1 MRFGSFTNDELVTE
15 TIEGEL
21 DGIGLQRVDE
31 VASVARPT
39 AVQTFYVEEE
49 IAYRSEQ
56 QVIQWQ
62 ADGVVAARTAATQ
75 VGGLT
80 PLVEDL
86 EQRIERQRT
95 AVESARSDLENATA
109 GLAHHVRRPVGAGK
123 LFYARLAALLLG
135 DIAGVASASINF
147 GVIPWMAV
155 LQAVAIGA
163 AATTA
168 GLAGQE
174 WKDLQRARDL
184 ERDREDLT
192 EAEQPFAQLFAGPKA
207 GEAYARIG
215 IWVAASVLL
224 LIFGGMFAVQS
235 ASDGLAAGVLFGCL
249 GAAIGLASAVNYW
262 VYTDHVADLID
273 HASSRVT
280 SAEASLDE
288 LSNHQALAE
297 YGQATAELA
306 SIEKEHA
313 LRGEAA
319 RLHMLALGKKV
330 MRNNTGVVGHG
341 HAPAAELEPSP
352 VGREALIRRNGHT
365 NGHHGQEVGA
375 S

>member
-1 MRFGSFTNDELVTE
+1 M
-15 TIEGEL
+15 
-21 DGIGLQRVDE
+21 
-31 VASVARPT
+31 ASVPRPT
-39 AVQTFYVEEE
+39 SVETFYVEEE

-62 ADGVVAARTAATQ
+62 ADGVVAGRPAATQ

-80 PLVEDL
+80 PFVEDL
-86 EQRIERQRT
+86 EQRIEHQRN
-95 AVESARSDLENATA
+95 AVESARSDLDATTK
-109 GLAHHVRRPVGAGK
+109 GLAHHVRRPVGAAK

-184 ERDREDLT
+184 ERGQDELT
-192 EAEQPFAQLFAGPKA
+192 EAELPYTQLFTGPKA
-207 GEAYARIG
+207 SEAYARIG

-224 LIFGGMFAVQS
+224 LIFGGVFAVQS

-249 GAAIGLASAVNYW
+249 GGAIGLASAVNYW

-273 HASSRVT
+273 HASAALT
-280 SAEASLDE
+280 SAEGTLDE
-288 LSNHQALAE
+288 LSNHRARAE
-297 YGQATAELA
+297 HGQAAAELA
-306 SIEKEHA
+306 SIEKEHV

-319 RLHMLALGKKV
+319 RLHMLALGKRV

-341 HAPAAELEPSP
+341 HAAAISPEPSAI
-352 VGREALIRRNGHT
+352 GRETMVRRNGHN
-365 NGHHGQEVGA
+365 NGHHDQEVGA